1 MRRAPE
7 RSRATG
13 TSGASLECHEVS
25 VVYSGLVALEKAS
38 ISLSRGEV
46 VGLIGPNGAG
56 KTTFVNAVSGFAPM
70 SGGRVVLDGRDLGG
84 LSPEQRARLGLA
96 RTFQHGRLFPGL
108 SVREN
113 VELGALAVGA
123 SQRAAR
129 ARAARLLA
137 ELDLAD
143 LADRSVAELSHGDQ
157 QRVSVVRAAAAEP
170 AFLLLDE
177 PAAGLPEA
185 AMAELGK
192 VVWRSSH
199 EGGAGVVMIDH
210 NVEFVLRLSDRV
222 VVLDH
227 GVVLAEG
234 TPDEIRRHP
243 AVTSAYFGD
252 RTEPTGERLP

>member
-1 MRRAPE
+1 LRRDPE
-7 RSRATG
+7 RTEATG
-13 TSGASLECHEVS
+13 TSGTRLECQEVS
-25 VVYSGLVALEKAS
+25 VVYSGVVALEKVS

-56 KTTFVNAVSGFAPM
+56 KTTFVNAVSGFAPT
-70 SGGRVVLDGRDLGG
+70 SGRVLLGGRDLAG

-123 SQRAAR
+123 SQRVAR
-129 ARAARLLA
+129 ARAERLLA
-137 ELDLAD
+137 ELGLSE
-143 LADRSVAELSHGDQ
+143 LADRSASELSHGDQ

-177 PAAGLPEA
+177 PAAGLPETA
-185 AMAELGK
+185 IAELGK
-192 VVWRSSH
+192 VVWSSSR

-234 TPDEIRRHP
+234 TPEEIRRHP
-243 AVTSAYFGD
+243 AVTAAYFGD
-252 RTEPTGERLP
+252 RPEPAGGRVR